1 MSDIDFDELDR
12 AVNDVLGGTSDTPQS
27 VPPSASPSLASNA
40 PEPFQAPP
48 AIERVER
55 TTLAPAPAPSSRP
68 VVTAGPAARRSGGR
82 FMDVMHPSSDMRTQT
97 SAAPSAIPTPVSQPQ
112 LQPRPQFQPTSTP
125 TPTPTPQP
133 VVPDI
138 PEVPASPAWNE
149 PLESP
154 FLPDA
159 KVEKRP
165 LGGVEAPSELST
177 FDFQGL
183 LDEPE
188 EELLMAPEPQER
200 LEATTLPDPI
210 DFAATTAVTEEV
222 EVLFTQPEEVTIE
235 ETPVVETAPVVEEAP
250 APVVVTPEQLQTVV
264 EEPTG
269 PTSITPQYKEQPSS
283 NQESGAMYDTESYHQ
298 PVVQPVKKKS
308 GWFTV
313 IWILLLVLVGAGGGW
328 AVYTYVLPML

>member
-12 AVNDVLGGTSDTPQS
+12 AVNGALGSVSETTPTASPISGPVVDTPVSAPVQQT
-27 VPPSASPSLASNA
+27 PPT
-40 PEPFQAPP
+40 
-48 AIERVER
+48 IERVER
-55 TTLAPAPAPSSRP
+55 TSLAPAPAPSSRP
-68 VVTAGPAARRSGGR
+68 VAVTGPAARRTSGR
-82 FMDVMHPSSDMRTQT
+82 FMDMVHPSSDMRSQSSTPVASAPLSAPVPTQF
-97 SAAPSAIPTPVSQPQ
+97 SAPRPVAPISPVVAPTPAPE
-112 LQPRPQFQPTSTP
+112 
-125 TPTPTPQP
+125 P
-133 VVPDI
+133 VV
-138 PEVPASPAWNE
+138 ESPAWNE

-165 LGGVEAPSELST
+165 LGGVETPSELST

-188 EELLMAPEPQER
+188 EELLEAPQPQER
-200 LEATTLPDPI
+200 IEATTLPDPI
-210 DFAATTAVTEEV
+210 DFAATTSVTEEV
-222 EVLFTQPEEVTIE
+222 EPMVVEPQEPVKAEEL
-235 ETPVVETAPVVEEAP
+235 PVVEAPVEEAAIP
-250 APVVVTPEQLQTVV
+250 TVVTPEQLQTAV
-264 EEPTG
+264 EEPVG

-313 IWILLLVLVGAGGGW
+313 IWILLLVILGAGGGW